1 MAGHNKWSKVKHIKA
16 VVDAKKGKVFSKIAR
31 ELTIAAKNG
40 GRDPDMNPRLRTA
53 IAAGKAVNMPGDNVD
68 RAIKKGLGELEGATM
83 EEITY
88 EGYAPGGVAM
98 LIECVTDNK
107 NRSSSD
113 VRTAFNKGG
122 GSMGSAGSVA
132 HMFHRRGEIRLPV
145 SAAGEDAVMEAAL
158 ESGADDVT
166 GDGDDHIVYTAPDQ
180 LYAVAAGMKERG
192 LNAASIKLV
201 YVPGTI
207 ITLTDPDVARQVLR
221 LYDTLDDLDDTQN
234 VSANFEIS
242 DEVLEQLDA

>member
-16 VVDAKKGKVFSKIAR
+16 AVDAKKGKVFSKIAR

-40 GRDPDMNPRLRTA
+40 GRDPDLNPRLRSA
-53 IAAGKAVNMPGDNVD
+53 IAAAKAANMPGDNVD

-88 EGYAPGGVAM
+88 EGYAPGGAAM

-132 HMFHRRGEIRLPV
+132 HQFQRKGEIKLPA
-145 SAAGEDAVMEAAL
+145 SAGSEDAVLEAAL
-158 ESGADDVT
+158 EAGADDVFSDEDEHT
-166 GDGDDHIVYTAPDQ
+166 IYTAPDQ
-180 LYAVAAGMKERG
+180 LYAVAGALKERG
-192 LNAASIKLV
+192 FTAASIKLA
-201 YVPGTI
+201 YVPSTI
-207 ITLTDPDVARQVLR
+207 VTLTDVNTARAVLR
-221 LYDTLDDLDDTQN
+221 LYDHLDDLDDTQN
-234 VSANFEIS
+234 VHANFEIA
-242 DEVLEQLDA
+242 DDILNQLEA

>member
-40 GRDPDMNPRLRTA
+40 GRDPDLNPRLRSA
-53 IAAGKAVNMPGDNVD
+53 IGAAKASNMPGDNVD
-68 RAIKKGLGELEGATM
+68 RAIKKGLGELEGAIM

-98 LIECVTDNK
+98 LVECVTDNK
-107 NRSSSD
+107 NRSSAD

-122 GSMGSAGSVA
+122 GGMGSAGSVM
-132 HMFHRRGEIRLPV
+132 HQFQRKGEIKFPA
-145 SAAGEDAVMEAAL
+145 AAGSEDAVLEAAL

-166 GDGDDHIVYTAPDQ
+166 SDEDEHTVYTAPDQ
-180 LYAVAAGMKERG
+180 LYAVAGGMKERG
-192 LNAASIKLV
+192 FSAASCKLV

-207 ITLTDPDVARQVLR
+207 ITLTDLNTARAVLKQYH
-221 LYDTLDDLDDTQN
+221 LLDDLDDTQDIH
-234 VSANFEIS
+234 ANFETADDIV
-242 DEVLEQLDA
+242 DQLEA

>member
-16 VVDAKKGKVFSKIAR
+16 AVDAKKGKVFSKIAR

-53 IAAGKAVNMPGDNVD
+53 IGAAKAANMPGDNVD
-68 RAIKKGLGELEGATM
+68 RAIKKGLGELEGASM

-132 HMFHRRGEIRLPV
+132 HLFQRKGEIKLPAA
-145 SAAGEDAVMEAAL
+145 AAGEDAIMEAAL
-158 ESGADDVT
+158 EAGADDVVSDADEHT
-166 GDGDDHIVYTAPDQ
+166 IYTAPDQ
-180 LYAVAAGMKERG
+180 LYAVAGVLRERG
-192 LNAASIKLV
+192 LQAASIKLV
-201 YVPGTI
+201 YVAGTV
-207 ITLTDPDVARQVLR
+207 ITLTDVDTARAVLR
-221 LYDTLDDLDDTQN
+221 LYDHLDDLDDTQN
-234 VSANFEIS
+234 VHANFEIA
-242 DEVLEQLDA
+242 DDVMEQLEA

>member
-16 VVDAKKGKVFSKIAR
+16 AVDAKKGKVFSKIAR

-53 IAAGKAVNMPGDNVD
+53 IGAAKAANMPGDNVD
-68 RAIKKGLGELEGATM
+68 RAIKKGLGELEGSTM
-83 EEITY
+83 EEVTY

-122 GSMGSAGSVA
+122 GSMGSAGAVA
-132 HMFHRRGEIRLPV
+132 HMFQRKGEIKLPA
-145 SAAGEDAVMEAAL
+145 SAAGEDALLEAAL
-158 ESGADDVT
+158 DAGADDVQSDEEEHT
-166 GDGDDHIVYTAPDQ
+166 IYTAPER
-180 LYAVAAGMKERG
+180 LYAVAGGLKERG
-192 LNAASIKLV
+192 LNAASLKLV
-201 YVPGTI
+201 YVPGTV
-207 ITLTDPDVARQVLR
+207 ITLTDVNVARQVLR
-221 LYDTLDDLDDTQN
+221 LYDHLDDLDDTQN
-234 VSANFEIS
+234 VSANFELT
-242 DEVLEQLDA
+242 DEILEQLNA